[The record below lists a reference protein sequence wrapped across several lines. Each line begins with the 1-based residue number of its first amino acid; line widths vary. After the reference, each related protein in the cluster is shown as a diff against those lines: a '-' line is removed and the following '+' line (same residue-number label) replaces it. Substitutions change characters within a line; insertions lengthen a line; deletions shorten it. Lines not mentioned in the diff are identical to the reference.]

1 MLKHGLGLAA
11 VLIMAGCAAD
21 QGGSSQPQA
30 VSVSSQSAAPQPPS
44 TAELAAYAG
53 SHQYPQNAKAGSELR
68 AAALVNGNVIKIY
81 NFGTEPI
88 RDADVWV
95 NRAFVR
101 HVSAIA
107 PGSSVVIPMSH
118 LYNSVGQQFSARGE
132 HVNLVQ
138 VEQDHTLQNLM
149 GPANE

>member
-1 MLKHGLGLAA
+1 MLKQGLALA
-11 VLIMAGCAAD
+11 AAIVMAGCVAD

-30 VSVSSQSAAPQPPS
+30 VSVSSQNSTSPPPS

-53 SHQYPQNAKAGSELR
+53 AHPYPRDIQPRSDIR
-68 AAALVNGNVIKIY
+68 AAALINGDLIKIY

-88 RDADVWV
+88 RNADIWV

-107 PGSSVVIPMSH
+107 PGSSIAIRTTS
-118 LYNSVGQQFSARGE
+118 LYNSVGQQLAAKGE

-138 VEQDHTLQNLM
+138 VEQDHSLQNLM
-149 GPANE
+149 GPINE